1 MKVLGIIPARF
12 GSTRF
17 PGKPLALIHGISMI
31 ERVYARACKANSLSE
46 VIVATDDNR
55 IYDHVK
61 AFGGKVLMTSDSHP
75 SGTDRCAEVVR
86 MHSNKF
92 DFVVNVQGDEPYIHP
107 GQIDL
112 LVSCF
117 KNESTPIATLIKKIE
132 DTAEL
137 HNVNI
142 PKVVIASN
150 GNALYFSRSMV
161 PYTKPETIAADFSKL
176 TFYKH
181 IGIYGYSAR
190 ILPELAALP
199 KSSLETAESLEQLR
213 WLENGYSIATAVSE
227 HENMAVDTPGDIALI
242 ESRFGVSD

>member
-17 PGKPLALIHGISMI
+17 PGKPLALIHGKSMI
-31 ERVYARACKANSLSE
+31 ERVYNRACLAGALDE
-46 VIVATDDNR
+46 VIVATDDSR

-61 AFGGKVLMTSDSHP
+61 AFGGKVMMTSDQHP

-86 MHSNKF
+86 VHSNRF

-117 KNESTPIATLIKKIE
+117 EKNSTPVATLIKKIE
-132 DTAEL
+132 DPAEL

-142 PKVVIASN
+142 PKVVVATN

-176 TFYKH
+176 TFFKH
-181 IGIYGYSAR
+181 IGIYGYSAA

-199 KSSLETAESLEQLR
+199 KSRLETAESLEQLR
-213 WLENGYSIATAVSE
+213 WLENGFSIATALSD

>member
-17 PGKPLALIHGISMI
+17 PGKPLALIHGKSMI
-31 ERVYARACKANSLSE
+31 ERVYTRASLAKSLQE
-46 VIVATDDNR
+46 VIVATDDIR

-61 AFGGKVLMTSDSHP
+61 SFGGKVVMTSDSHP
-75 SGTDRCAEVVR
+75 SGTDRCAEVIR
-86 MHSNKF
+86 IHNNTF

-117 KNESTPIATLIKKIE
+117 QKNTSQIATLIKKIE
-132 DTAEL
+132 DASEL
-137 HNVNI
+137 INVNI
-142 PKVVIASN
+142 PKVVVATN

-161 PYTKPETIAADFSKL
+161 PYTKPETIAADFRNL

-181 IGIYGYSAR
+181 IGIYGYSAS

-199 KSSLETAESLEQLR
+199 KSSLEIAESLEQLR
-213 WLENGYSIATAVSE
+213 WLENGFTIATAISD
-227 HENMAVDTPGDIALI
+227 HDNMAVDTPGDIALI